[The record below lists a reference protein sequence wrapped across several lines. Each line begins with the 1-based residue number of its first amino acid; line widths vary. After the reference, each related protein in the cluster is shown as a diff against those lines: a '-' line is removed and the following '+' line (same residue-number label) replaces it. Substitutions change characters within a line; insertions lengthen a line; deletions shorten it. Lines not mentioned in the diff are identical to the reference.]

1 MKRTPMDYMFDEIL
15 QRMVYTTIEE
25 DTDVDKALE
34 LAKVFEGLNKQTQ
47 EYLLTRLQILM
58 EGDNNE

>member
-1 MKRTPMDYMFDEIL
+1 MDYMFDEIL
-15 QRMVYTTIEE
+15 QRMVYTNIEE

>member
-15 QRMVYTTIEE
+15 QRMVYTNIEE